1 MSNIPEGYQT
11 QLWSITFAMTDENGE
26 LLTNEDG
33 SVRLFRESDVDWS
46 FLDVDEIDQDLFY
59 LYVGHCV
66 RLGFPF

>member
-33 SVRLFRESDVDWS
+33 SVRLFRESDIDWS

-59 LYVGHCV
+59 EVNESGDPL
-66 RLGFPF
+66 

>member
-1 MSNIPEGYQT
+1 MSNIPAGYQT

-59 LYVGHCV
+59 EVTENGDPV
-66 RLGFPF
+66 

>member
-1 MSNIPEGYQT
+1 MANIPEGYQT

-33 SVRLFRESDVDWS
+33 SVRLFREAEVDWS

-59 LYVGHCV
+59 EVNENGDPL
-66 RLGFPF
+66 

>member
-59 LYVGHCV
+59 EVNESGDPL
-66 RLGFPF
+66 

>member
-1 MSNIPEGYQT
+1 MANIPEGYQT

-46 FLDVDEIDQDLFY
+46 FLDVDELDQDLFY
-59 LYVGHCV
+59 EVNENGDPL
-66 RLGFPF
+66 

>member
-59 LYVGHCV
+59 EVNESGDL
-66 RLGFPF
+66 L

>member
-11 QLWSITFAMTDENGE
+11 QLWSITFAMTDEFGE

-33 SVRLFRESDVDWS
+33 SVRLFRENDIDWS

-59 LYVGHCV
+59 EVNESGDPL
-66 RLGFPF
+66 

>member
-11 QLWSITFAMTDENGE
+11 QLWRITFAMTDENGE

-59 LYVGHCV
+59 EVNESGDPL
-66 RLGFPF
+66 

>member
-1 MSNIPEGYQT
+1 MSKIPEGYQT

-33 SVRLFRESDVDWS
+33 SVRLFREAEVDWS

-59 LYVGHCV
+59 EVNENGDPL
-66 RLGFPF
+66 